1 MTKKKGSKKPK
12 TEFMVK
18 RMERKKTRH
27 LKSVPAAAPAETA
40 AKPV

>member
-27 LKSVPAAAPAETA
+27 LKPAAAPAETA
-40 AKPV
+40 PKLV